1 MARHSTHFDE
11 LIDIAEL
18 KALSGEASFA
28 KGLQLASQGWVQQ
41 TSDSPNHH
49 DTLVQF
55 YLELGRGQDAC
66 DWVANHRIPPPL
78 LLTLA
83 GQILS
88 SNPVLGMDTTSGR
101 QAAMWMRAITTA
113 IRRIANGIIMLIP
126 HIIQSVAA
134 SAHGLQRDDD
144 GARIISANAC
154 QQPP

>member
-1 MARHSTHFDE
+1 LARHATHFDE

-28 KGLQLASQGWVQQ
+28 KGLQLASQGRVQQ
-41 TSDSPNHH
+41 TSDSSNHH

-55 YLELGRGQDAC
+55 YLELGR
-66 DWVANHRIPPPL
+66 VP
-78 LLTLA
+78 
-83 GQILS
+83 
-88 SNPVLGMDTTSGR
+88 
-101 QAAMWMRAITTA
+101 AAMWMKAITTA